1 MSIYPNV
8 IEQEKIN
15 LGKFAEQ
22 QENQRTI
29 KIKNRVL
36 KQDHDK
42 KIAES
47 FQPKIKNL
55 TEMDKS
61 TEKKEEVF

>member
-1 MSIYPNV
+1 MI
-8 IEQEKIN
+8 
-15 LGKFAEQ
+15 
-22 QENQRTI
+22 
-29 KIKNRVL
+29 
-36 KQDHDK
+36 K